1 MISDKMRMIAGEV
14 LKAILEYNNISLK
27 LEESKDAKHI

>member
-1 MISDKMRMIAGEV
+1 MRMIADGV
-14 LKAILEYNNISLK
+14 LKAILDYNNISLE